1 MNDLVKW
8 KVHGPVATLRTEN
21 AEWDTDRKDWK
32 LARYFTLTSFRRDGT
47 VDSSETHYSAGSI
60 GHSRW
65 LYDSTGRLTES
76 DSWMDDSPP
85 QRVLYFYDEA
95 GRHVRTAQ
103 LRADGGQ
110 TDLETCT
117 YDADGKQTKIRL
129 LPVTAQGRAGN
140 GATSIGY
147 SIEDTDMI
155 LGAPGATLI
164 TTTYAGAGR
173 PARVI
178 LEDADHNSVH
188 EVHFTRDASGKPLTV
203 ETIVGESQFND
214 LADRVSADHR
224 EAAAAV
230 LKEIFGDAFSRTT
243 YTYDSQGRVIE
254 RTNTMG
260 TMRDERTTYR
270 YVDGHDEPVEEITET
285 RTREATVDGDSAIRY
300 KPDTVSTQHNRFE
313 YRYDTHGNWTE
324 QIVSGQ
330 YDPSADF
337 QRSNVERRT
346 LTYYE

>member
-1 MNDLVKW
+1 MNDLAKW

-47 VDSSETHYSAGSI
+47 VDSSETHNSGGSI

-65 LYDSTGRLTES
+65 LYDSAGRLTES

-117 YDADGKQTKIRL
+117 YDGDGKQTKTRL

-147 SIEDTDMI
+147 SIEDTDMM
-155 LGAPGATLI
+155 LGAPGATLM
-164 TTTYAGAGR
+164 TTTYAGTGL

-178 LEDADHNSVH
+178 LEDADHNPLHGSSPELRLVRSQLRSCLHPSPQAPAPPPYMHRAVHPQLRDCPLPSPRPCRPRTMQPSPALVIRRGRPFSAELRSSTLTIASNTVSKARFALSPLRETSVGN
-188 EVHFTRDASGKPLTV
+188 A
-203 ETIVGESQFND
+203 
-214 LADRVSADHR
+214 
-224 EAAAAV
+224 
-230 LKEIFGDAFSRTT
+230 
-243 YTYDSQGRVIE
+243 
-254 RTNTMG
+254 TMG
-260 TMRDERTTYR
+260 HEFSTSSKCWRDR
-270 YVDGHDEPVEEITET
+270 
-285 RTREATVDGDSAIRY
+285 
-300 KPDTVSTQHNRFE
+300 
-313 YRYDTHGNWTE
+313 
-324 QIVSGQ
+324 
-330 YDPSADF
+330 
-337 QRSNVERRT
+337 
-346 LTYYE
+346 

>member
-1 MNDLVKW
+1 MNDLAKW
-8 KVHGPVATLRTEN
+8 KVHGPVATLRKEN

-47 VDSSETHYSAGSI
+47 IDSSETHNSNGSI

-65 LYDSTGRLTES
+65 LYDSAGRLTES

-103 LRADGGQ
+103 LRDDGGQ
-110 TDLETCT
+110 TDLETCI
-117 YDADGKQTKIRL
+117 YDADGKQTKTRL
-129 LPVTAQGRAGN
+129 LPFTAKGRAGN

-147 SIEDTDMI
+147 SIEDTDMV
-155 LGAPGATLI
+155 LGAPGATLM
-164 TTTYAGAGR
+164 TTTYAGTGL

-178 LEDADHNSVH
+178 LEDADHNPVH

-203 ETIVGESQFND
+203 EMIVGESQFND
-214 LADRVSADHR
+214 FADRVSADHR

-230 LKEIFGDAFSRTT
+230 LKQIFGDAFSRTT
-243 YTYDSQGRVIE
+243 YKYDSQGHLIE
-254 RTNTMG
+254 KINTMG
-260 TMRDERTTYR
+260 TMHEEHTTYG
-270 YVDGHDEPVEEITET
+270 YDGVHDEAIEETTET
-285 RTREATVDGDSAIRY
+285 RSRGATLEDGAIHY
-300 KPDTVSTQHNRFE
+300 NPDTVSTQHNRFE

-324 QIVSGQ
+324 QIVSVQ